1 MASSIIRVII
11 IILSCCASRRITP
24 SIIRVHC
31 CEMFWHFKLHIH
43 LGVKFLWF
51 FQCLGWSSLVD
62 IFLSNYCFSSLPTD
76 IKPENLLIS
85 KDGVLKLCDFG
96 KVENLKHMS
105 LISCELY
112 HAMLLF
118 SFSLWTGVQFIE
130 LKKRNRGEQSQ
141 SRAYWGEK
149 RRLTCFSCQMFLFL
163 LGVCWQALCSV
174 ISC

>member
-11 IILSCCASRRITP
+11 IILSCRASRRIRP

-105 LISCELY
+105 LISCEMY

-118 SFSLWTGVQFIE
+118 SFSLWTGVQVIG
-130 LKKRNRGEQSQ
+130 LKKETEESGASQ
-141 SRAYWGEK
+141 EHAGEK
-149 RRLTCFSCQMFLFL
+149 KGTWLASVAECFYSCLEF
-163 LGVCWQALCSV
+163 VDRHYAV
-174 ISC
+174 

>member
-1 MASSIIRVII
+1 M
-11 IILSCCASRRITP
+11 CASYILNGQFNDQ
-24 SIIRVHC
+24 SALLWN
-31 CEMFWHFKLHIH
+31 MFWHFKLHIH
-43 LGVKFLWF
+43 LDVKFLWF

-85 KDGVLKLCDFG
+85 KHGVLKLCDFG

-105 LISCELY
+105 LISCEMY

-130 LKKRNRGEQSQ
+130 LKKRNGGEQSQ
-141 SRAYWGEK
+141 SRACWGEK
-149 RRLTCFSCQMFLFL
+149 GRLTCFNCQMFLFL
-163 LGVCWQALCSV
+163 LGVCWQALCRV